1 MYRRRHKSTKIQRHE
16 SLNVVLFRAFNL
28 SCFRDQFFYL
38 QTCLVPACPDTFLNH
53 LFRYLQ
59 EGNGFIKSDELMAL
73 STVSS
78 EQKNHIL
85 DKFEDLGT
93 EFLKPVFDALG
104 GEIDYEELKI
114 IRLYFHQG
122 P

>member
-1 MYRRRHKSTKIQRHE
+1 MSYGFPIEKREKVKAQLGLQKISEMHLFSTCIFQNTM
-16 SLNVVLFRAFNL
+16 L
-28 SCFRDQFFYL
+28 
-38 QTCLVPACPDTFLNH
+38 TFLNH

-59 EGNGFIKSDELMAL
+59 EGNGLIKSDELMAL

-78 EQKNHIL
+78 EQKDHVL

-114 IRLYFHQG
+114 IRLYYLG
-122 P
+122 KKGVT

>member
-1 MYRRRHKSTKIQRHE
+1 M
-16 SLNVVLFRAFNL
+16 
-28 SCFRDQFFYL
+28 
-38 QTCLVPACPDTFLNH
+38 NH

-59 EGNGFIKSDELMAL
+59 EGNGLIKSDELMAL